1 MANGE
6 AVSRPKQNEY
16 TVITLS
22 DADGGEVMTLQ
33 RAAYVTE
40 AQAHHDFDLPP
51 LTQTGHVPTSL
62 PTRRHLCP
70 SLRKVRLINTPL
82 CTAVRPSFAGDI
94 RGDPR

>member
-22 DADGGEVMTLQ
+22 DVDAGEVMTLQ
-33 RAAYVTE
+33 RAAHVTE

-51 LTQTGHVPTSL
+51 LTQSL
-62 PTRRHLCP
+62 QDAHLEP
-70 SLRKVRLINTPL
+70 PR
-82 CTAVRPSFAGDI
+82 TA
-94 RGDPR
+94 RGAE